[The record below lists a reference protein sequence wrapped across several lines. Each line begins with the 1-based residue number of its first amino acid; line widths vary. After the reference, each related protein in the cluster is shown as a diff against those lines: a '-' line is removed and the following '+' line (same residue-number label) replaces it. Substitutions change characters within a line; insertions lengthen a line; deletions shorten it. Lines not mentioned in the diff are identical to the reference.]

1 MSLYLRGWI
10 SKDSNTYRDTHEN
23 KKKLVFVPG
32 QGQTTWGYGFYKKKV
47 ILDQSLCCG
56 GLVLDW
62 VPFTA
67 K

>member
-1 MSLYLRGWI
+1 MKTNEFLCLG
-10 SKDSNTYRDTHEN
+10 KGKLLGDMGFT
-23 KKKLVFVPG
+23 KKA
-32 QGQTTWGYGFYKKKV
+32 

-62 VPFTA
+62 VPFTD

>member
-1 MSLYLRGWI
+1 MCLG
-10 SKDSNTYRDTHEN
+10 KG
-23 KKKLVFVPG
+23 KLLG
-32 QGQTTWGYGFYKKKV
+32 DMGFTKKKV